1 MEAIWR
7 LRNAG
12 HKETGSLIHPP
23 PPALRPVLISG
34 YNPPTVNETRKTW
47 YVYLLECA
55 DGTLY
60 TGITTD
66 PQRRLKQHNA
76 GRAARYT
83 RTRRPV
89 RLLGSRATEGRVAAL
104 KLEKRI
110 KRWRP
115 PRKRAFFEH

>member
-1 MEAIWR
+1 METTWR
-7 LRNAG
+7 WCNTG
-12 HKETGSLIHPP
+12 PTETKETRFLS
-23 PPALRPVLISG
+23 SG
-34 YNPPTVNETRKTW
+34 YNDNTVSTTTKTW

-66 PQRRLKQHNA
+66 PQRRLEQHNR

-89 RLLGSRATEGRVAAL
+89 RLLGSQAIEGRVAAL

-110 KRWRP
+110 KSWRP
-115 PRKRAFFEH
+115 RRKRAFFET

>member
-1 MEAIWR
+1 MTDTDR
-7 LRNAG
+7 
-12 HKETGSLIHPP
+12 
-23 PPALRPVLISG
+23 
-34 YNPPTVNETRKTW
+34 TW
-47 YVYLLECA
+47 YVYLVECA

-66 PQRRLKQHNA
+66 PQRRLQQHNA

-89 RLLGSRATEGRVAAL
+89 RLVGAQPTEGRVAAL

-110 KRWRP
+110 KGWAPR
-115 PRKRAFFEH
+115 RKRAFFET